1 MMNNNNSYDDII
13 NLPRHVSKNRKQMLI
28 SDRAAQFAPFSALTG
43 YHESI
48 EETARVT
55 MNKPRLSQEMKD
67 LISMKLGYLKE
78 CKDEFVSVKHF
89 IKDRKKDGG
98 MVKISSGL
106 VKRVDE
112 YEQVI
117 VFIDNQ
123 KIRID
128 DIIDIKSE
136 NIDLVFSNFGI

>member
-1 MMNNNNSYDDII
+1 MKENTKKDIVVLLNVAI
-13 NLPRHVSKNRKQMLI
+13 VIGVIFVFFSQPVLLTKEPISLLTIADNLLDYEI
-28 SDRAAQFAPFSALTG
+28 
-43 YHESI
+43 
-48 EETARVT
+48 
-55 MNKPRLSQEMKD
+55 QEMKD

-89 IKDRKKDGG
+89 IKDRKKAGG

-106 VKRVDE
+106 VKRIDE

-136 NIDLVFSNFGI
+136 NIDLMFSNFGI